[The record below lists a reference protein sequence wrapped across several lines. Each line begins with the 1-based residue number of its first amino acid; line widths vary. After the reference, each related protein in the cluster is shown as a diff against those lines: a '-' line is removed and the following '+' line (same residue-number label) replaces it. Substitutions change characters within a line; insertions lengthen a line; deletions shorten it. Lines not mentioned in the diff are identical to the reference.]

1 MVEAQFYCLILGP
14 VRFVV
19 ELEYAK
25 FTPEQRAYGP
35 SRGFRVEPK
44 DLTFIFDTSIRRLT
58 LGFDHKMKSSQITSP
73 HLPTRASL
81 SQDEATERE
90 RERVITN
97 LLIST

>member
-25 FTPEQRAYGP
+25 FTPEQRDYGL
-35 SRGFRVEPK
+35 SCGFRGKLK
-44 DLTFIFDTSIRRLT
+44 DLTFILNTSIRRLT
-58 LGFDHKMKSSQITSP
+58 LGYYQKMKSCQKTSP

-90 RERVITN
+90 RERA
-97 LLIST
+97 SDY